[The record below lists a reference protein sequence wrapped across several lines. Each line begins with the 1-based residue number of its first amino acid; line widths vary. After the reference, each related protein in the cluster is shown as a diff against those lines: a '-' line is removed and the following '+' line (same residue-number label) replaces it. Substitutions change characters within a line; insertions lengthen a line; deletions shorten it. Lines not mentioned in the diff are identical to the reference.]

1 MRTHGITQISF
12 AERRAPWYGL
22 GTDTSGK
29 GSAETVLQQ
38 AGLDWNVIQRPIRTD
53 EGDSIPLKGYYANIR
68 ESDGKPLGIVRDRYQ
83 VVQNREAFSFI
94 DSLAG
99 EGVTFLQ
106 AGSFQGGKKVWILS
120 RLPEDYPLIDNKVSP
135 YIIFIN
141 SHDGTGSIK
150 AAMTPVRVICQNML
164 NLALR
169 NSVRCWSANHTGNIE
184 GKLTDAR
191 NTLLYADHYMK
202 ELQREMEALR
212 KIILTDTMAE
222 ELLDKLLPMEDG
234 ASEIQLRNRKA
245 QREEFWYR
253 YQEAPDLKDLGRNGY
268 RFLNAVSDF
277 ATHSEP
283 LRRRENYQE
292 NLFQRTVD
300 GLPLI
305 DRAYAL
311 LKAA

>member
-1 MRTHGITQISF
+1 M
-12 AERRAPWYGL
+12 ERQAPWYGI
-22 GTDTSGK
+22 GTDTRGK
-29 GSAETVLQQ
+29 NSAEEVLQQ

-53 EGDSIPLKGYYANIR
+53 EEDGIPLGGYYANIR

-120 RLPEDYPLIDNKVSP
+120 KLPEDYSLMDNQVSP
-135 YIIFIN
+135 YIVFIN
-141 SHDGTGSIK
+141 SHDGSGSIK
-150 AAMTPVRVICQNML
+150 AAMTPVRVACQNML

-169 NSVRCWSANHTGNIE
+169 KAVRYWSANHTGNIE

-191 NTLLYADHYMK
+191 NTLLYADRYMK
-202 ELQREMEALR
+202 ELQQESEALR
-212 KIILTDTMAE
+212 KITLTDTMAE
-222 ELLDKLLPMEDG
+222 ELVAKLLPMEEA

-245 QREEFWYR
+245 QREELWYR
-253 YQEAPDLKDLGRNGY
+253 YREAPDLQDLGRNGY

-283 LRRRENYQE
+283 LRRRANYQE
-292 NLFQRTVD
+292 NLFQRAVD

-305 DRAYAL
+305 DRAYTL

>member
-1 MRTHGITQISF
+1 MRTHGIKQISF
-12 AERRAPWYGL
+12 MERQAPWYGI
-22 GTDTSGK
+22 GTDTRGK
-29 GSAETVLQQ
+29 NSAEEVLLQ

-53 EGDSIPLKGYYANIR
+53 EEDGIPLGGYYANIR

-120 RLPEDYPLIDNKVSP
+120 KLPEDYSLMDNQVSP
-135 YIIFIN
+135 YIVFIN
-141 SHDGTGSIK
+141 SHDGSGSIK
-150 AAMTPVRVICQNML
+150 AAMTPVRVACQNML

-169 NSVRCWSANHTGNIE
+169 KAVRYWSANHTGNIE

-191 NTLLYADHYMK
+191 NTLLYADRYMK
-202 ELQREMEALR
+202 ELQQESEALR

-222 ELLDKLLPMEDG
+222 ELVAKLLPMEEG
-234 ASEIQLRNRKA
+234 ASGIQLRNRKA
-245 QREEFWYR
+245 QREELWYR
-253 YQEAPDLKDLGRNGY
+253 YREAPDLQDLGRNGY

-283 LRRRENYQE
+283 LRRRANYQE
-292 NLFQRTVD
+292 NLFQRAVD

-305 DRAYAL
+305 DRAYTL

>member
-1 MRTHGITQISF
+1 MRTHGIKQISF
-12 AERRAPWYGL
+12 MERQAPWYGI
-22 GTDTSGK
+22 GTDTRGK
-29 GSAETVLQQ
+29 NSAEAVLQQ

-53 EGDSIPLKGYYANIR
+53 EEDAIPLGGYYANIR

-120 RLPEDYPLIDNKVSP
+120 KLPEDYPLMDNRVSP
-135 YIIFIN
+135 YIVFIN
-141 SHDGTGSIK
+141 SHDGSGSIK
-150 AAMTPVRVICQNML
+150 AAMTPVRVACQNML

-169 NSVRCWSANHTGNIE
+169 KAVRYWSANHTGNIE

-191 NTLLYADHYMK
+191 NTLLYADRYMK
-202 ELQREMEALR
+202 ELQQESETLR

-222 ELLDKLLPMEDG
+222 ELLAKLLPMEEW

-245 QREEFWYR
+245 QREELWYR
-253 YQEAPDLKDLGRNGY
+253 YREAPDLQDLGRNGY

-283 LRRRENYQE
+283 LRRRANYQE
-292 NLFQRTVD
+292 NLFQRAVD

-305 DRAYAL
+305 DRAYTL

>member
-1 MRTHGITQISF
+1 MRTHGIKQISF
-12 AERRAPWYGL
+12 MERQAPWYGI
-22 GTDTSGK
+22 GTDTRGK
-29 GSAETVLQQ
+29 NSAEEVLQQ

-53 EGDSIPLKGYYANIR
+53 EEDGIPLGGYYANIR

-120 RLPEDYPLIDNKVSP
+120 KLPEDYPLMDNQVSP
-135 YIIFIN
+135 YIVFIN
-141 SHDGTGSIK
+141 SHDGSGSIK
-150 AAMTPVRVICQNML
+150 AAMTPVRVACQNML

-169 NSVRCWSANHTGNIE
+169 KAVRYWSANHTGNIE

-191 NTLLYADHYMK
+191 NTLLYADRYMK
-202 ELQREMEALR
+202 ELQQESEALR

-222 ELLDKLLPMEDG
+222 ELVAKLLPMEEG

-245 QREEFWYR
+245 QREELWYR
-253 YQEAPDLKDLGRNGY
+253 YRKAPDLQDLGRNGY

-283 LRRRENYQE
+283 LRRRANYQE
-292 NLFQRTVD
+292 NLFQRAMD

-305 DRAYAL
+305 DRAYTL